1 MSSEASQLRFLHSW
15 WSRTYNR
22 PLKDPLLQQYTL
34 EELYYEFKDRTER
47 EKARLEQAEEQA
59 DKIEEAK
66 QEETDAWIAAEEAK
80 QEETDAWIA
89 AEEAKESNSNPPNW
103 KPTEGDQKWMEEE
116 LERAKIEHGESFG
129 EDIDEDFG

>member
-1 MSSEASQLRFLHSW
+1 MSSETSQLRFLHSW
-15 WSRTYNR
+15 WSVTYNR

-80 QEETDAWIA
+80 
-89 AEEAKESNSNPPNW
+89 ESNSNTPNW

-116 LERAKIEHGESFG
+116 LERAKAEHGESFG
-129 EDIDEDFG
+129 EDIDEDFR